1 MSGGVIVVAGVV
13 VAFALCETVLPWTF
27 AGLRKWRRRAKA
39 KVAEKDENS
48 SADTVETP
56 RLQENAKGTPPP
68 ADEQPPADVQPPTIV
83 QPPTDAQSPTD
94 AQPPADGQ
102 TATRL
107 WEEAR
112 GMAHNFTP
120 DWVLDKD
127 YLTKIYGA
135 AKLGHLE
142 AMAKLGEYALRRGA
156 VVEAYYWTALAKL
169 YGASGLSKTLLLIGS
184 IWMSKGCPAEHRN
197 VYSEF
202 TEMQGSFARALLRIR
217 CAVDAPHARARMREL
232 AEQGCVEAQLFMRGS
247 EAKRKERGG
256 KR

>member
-1 MSGGVIVVAGVV
+1 MAGVV
-13 VAFALCETVLPWTF
+13 GAFALCETVLPWTF

-39 KVAEKDENS
+39 KVAGKDETS

-68 ADEQPPADVQPPTIV
+68 ADEQPPADAQPPV
-83 QPPTDAQSPTD
+83 DAQPPTD

-184 IWMSKGCPAEHRN
+184 IWMSEGCPTEYEN

-217 CAVDAPHARARMREL
+217 CAVDTPTAEARMREL

-247 EAKRKERGG
+247 EAKREERGG